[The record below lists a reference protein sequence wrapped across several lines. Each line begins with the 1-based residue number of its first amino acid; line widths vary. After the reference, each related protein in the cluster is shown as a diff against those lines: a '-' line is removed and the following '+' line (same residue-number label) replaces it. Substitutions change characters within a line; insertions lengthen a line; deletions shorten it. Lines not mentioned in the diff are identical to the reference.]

1 MNDAEYWEK
10 QIVEVCKQY
19 FYLREILNEIV
30 IAPSDK
36 EPFNNIEW
44 YKNVAKRALEESS
57 LNEYR
62 ILSRQMVSR

>member
-1 MNDAEYWEK
+1 MNAAEYWEK

-36 EPFNNIEW
+36 EPFDNIQW
-44 YKNVAKRALEESS
+44 YKHIAKRALEESS
-57 LNEYR
+57 LNE
-62 ILSRQMVSR
+62 

>member
-36 EPFNNIEW
+36 EPFDNIEW

-57 LNEYR
+57 LNE
-62 ILSRQMVSR
+62 

>member
-1 MNDAEYWEK
+1 MNDAAYWEK
-10 QIVEVCKQY
+10 QIVEVTRQCFILQ
-19 FYLREILNEIV
+19 EALNEIT

-57 LNEYR
+57 LNE
-62 ILSRQMVSR
+62 

>member
-1 MNDAEYWEK
+1 MNDAAYWQK
-10 QIVEVCKQY
+10 QTVEVTRQY
-19 FYLREILNEIV
+19 FILQEALNEIT

-57 LNEYR
+57 LNE
-62 ILSRQMVSR
+62 

>member
-10 QIVEVCKQY
+10 QIVEVNKQY

-36 EPFNNIEW
+36 EPFDNIQW
-44 YKNVAKRALEESS
+44 YKNIAKRALEESS
-57 LNEYR
+57 LNE
-62 ILSRQMVSR
+62 

>member
-1 MNDAEYWEK
+1 MSDAEYWEK
-10 QIVEVCKQY
+10 QIVEVFKQY

-36 EPFNNIEW
+36 EPFDNIQW

-57 LNEYR
+57 LNE
-62 ILSRQMVSR
+62 

>member
-1 MNDAEYWEK
+1 MKIET
-10 QIVEVCKQY
+10 I
-19 FYLREILNEIV
+19 NEIV

-57 LNEYR
+57 LNND
-62 ILSRQMVSR
+62 

>member
-1 MNDAEYWEK
+1 MTDAEYWEK
-10 QIVEVCKQY
+10 QIVEVFKQY

-36 EPFNNIEW
+36 EPFDNTQW

-57 LNEYR
+57 LNE
-62 ILSRQMVSR
+62 

>member
-1 MNDAEYWEK
+1 MTDAEYWEK
-10 QIVEVCKQY
+10 QIVEVFKQY

-36 EPFNNIEW
+36 EPFDNIQW

-57 LNEYR
+57 LNE
-62 ILSRQMVSR
+62 

>member
-10 QIVEVCKQY
+10 QIVEVFKQY
-19 FYLREILNEIV
+19 FILREVLNEII

-57 LNEYR
+57 LNE
-62 ILSRQMVSR
+62 

>member
-1 MNDAEYWEK
+1 MNDVAYWEK
-10 QIVEVCKQY
+10 QIVEVFKQY
-19 FYLREILNEIV
+19 FILREVLNEII

-57 LNEYR
+57 LNE
-62 ILSRQMVSR
+62 

>member
-10 QIVEVCKQY
+10 QIVEVTRQCFILQ
-19 FYLREILNEIV
+19 EALNEII

-57 LNEYR
+57 LNE
-62 ILSRQMVSR
+62 

>member
-10 QIVEVCKQY
+10 QIVEVTRQY
-19 FYLREILNEIV
+19 FILQEAMNEIV

-44 YKNVAKRALEESS
+44 CKNVAKRALEESKEPF
-57 LNEYR
+57 NT
-62 ILSRQMVSR
+62 VD

>member
-1 MNDAEYWEK
+1 MTDAEYWEN
-10 QIVEVCKQY
+10 QIVEVFKQY

-36 EPFNNIEW
+36 EPFDNIQW

-57 LNEYR
+57 LNE
-62 ILSRQMVSR
+62 

>member
-1 MNDAEYWEK
+1 MIDAAYWQK
-10 QIVEVCKQY
+10 QSLEATRQY
-19 FYLREILNEIV
+19 FILQEALNEIV

-57 LNEYR
+57 LKNE
-62 ILSRQMVSR
+62 

>member
-1 MNDAEYWEK
+1 MNDTEYWEK
-10 QIVEVCKQY
+10 QIVEVTKQY
-19 FYLREILNEIV
+19 FILQEALNEII

-57 LNEYR
+57 LKNE
-62 ILSRQMVSR
+62 

>member
-1 MNDAEYWEK
+1 MTDAEYWEK
-10 QIVEVCKQY
+10 QIVEVFKQY

-36 EPFNNIEW
+36 EPFNKVEW

-57 LNEYR
+57 LNE
-62 ILSRQMVSR
+62 

>member
-1 MNDAEYWEK
+1 MNDSSYWQK
-10 QIVEVCKQY
+10 QTVEVTRQY
-19 FYLREILNEIV
+19 FILQEALNEIT

-57 LNEYR
+57 LNE
-62 ILSRQMVSR
+62 

>member
-1 MNDAEYWEK
+1 MIDAAYWQK
-10 QIVEVCKQY
+10 QSVEATRQY
-19 FYLREILNEIV
+19 FILQEALNEIV

-57 LNEYR
+57 LNE
-62 ILSRQMVSR
+62 